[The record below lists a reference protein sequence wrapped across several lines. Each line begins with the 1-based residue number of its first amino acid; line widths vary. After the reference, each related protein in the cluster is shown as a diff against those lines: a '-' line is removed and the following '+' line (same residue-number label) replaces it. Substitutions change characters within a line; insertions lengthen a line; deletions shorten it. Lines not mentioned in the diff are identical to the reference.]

1 MQLRNFINLLCLILI
16 TNCASVSIP
25 DSEFCVVQGKLSA
38 GMDCVSTFSGKARR
52 LNLDETI
59 TFLEASVEEKRG
71 AAIVMSSKDFAAIRS
86 SLEALCKIGKVKCKK
101 KHKKAIRNM
110 KRVLINE

>member
-1 MQLRNFINLLCLILI
+1 MNEWSWLTVTHNAVGVTLRIFLPEGWPFN
-16 TNCASVSIP
+16 VSKT
-25 DSEFCVVQGKLSA
+25 SS
-38 GMDCVSTFSGKARR
+38 STFSGKARS

-59 TFLEASVEEKRG
+59 NFLEASVEEKRG

-101 KHKKAIRNM
+101 KHKKAIKNM
-110 KRVLINE
+110 KKVIINE